1 MAFLFVHAFEFI
13 PFTSLNRRVLAR
25 VDSLGHPP
33 GGLKTSWWVTPLN
46 SGQRQTMEGE
56 EGEVLGILLY

>member
-1 MAFLFVHAFEFI
+1 VAFLFVHAFEFI
-13 PFTSLNRRVLAR
+13 PFTSLNTRLLAR
-25 VDSLGHPP
+25 VDGLGLTPD
-33 GGLKTSWWVTPLN
+33 GLKTSWWVVSLN